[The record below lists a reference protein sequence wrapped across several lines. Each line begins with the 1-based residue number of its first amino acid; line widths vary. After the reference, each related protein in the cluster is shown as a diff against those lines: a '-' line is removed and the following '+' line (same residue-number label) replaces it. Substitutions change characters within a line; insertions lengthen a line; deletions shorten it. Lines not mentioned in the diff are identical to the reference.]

1 MAVATTGSSE
11 MQETK
16 GQSTLITG
24 QEQLQNLPHGTQLAS
39 SLLEAGGGSIQD
51 ASVGRAR
58 LDILWW
64 FRFVPRPEVDI
75 YTPVM
80 NQIAAQIQTEM

>member
-1 MAVATTGSSE
+1 M
-11 MQETK
+11 
-16 GQSTLITG
+16 
-24 QEQLQNLPHGTQLAS
+24 QNLPHGTQLAS